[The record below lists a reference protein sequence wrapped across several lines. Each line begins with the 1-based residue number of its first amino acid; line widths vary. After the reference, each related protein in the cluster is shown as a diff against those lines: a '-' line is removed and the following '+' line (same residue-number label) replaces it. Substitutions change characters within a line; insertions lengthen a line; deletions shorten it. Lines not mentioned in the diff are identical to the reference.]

1 MNVLVSKNENFI
13 TISFDGKK
21 LIINKNNI
29 LFEELNKKSK
39 EEIKKW
45 YLQSKGGVSVLNI

>member
-1 MNVLVSKNENFI
+1 MSVLISKNENFI

-21 LIINKNNI
+21 LIIDKNNI

-45 YLQSKGGVSVLNI
+45 YLQSKGGE